1 MRSSLTGKRA
11 LITGSGSGI
20 GRALAVEASS
30 RGMAVA
36 LVGRRA
42 ERLEETREFL
52 VPGADCLI
60 LPGDVTSGDV
70 RRDLRDRVTREWGAL
85 HFLVNNAGIVA
96 AGPLAE
102 MDDPALERVMATNVV
117 APIALVR
124 EMLPLLRT
132 SAPARVVNIGSMF
145 GDIAFPLFAP
155 YSASKFALRGL
166 SAALRRELKALGVGV
181 TYASPRGARTD
192 ATEAIA
198 DFVEPFGVTFD
209 RTDVIARHIW
219 DAVAKGR
226 TSAYPRGP
234 ERFFTLIE
242 RLFPAL
248 IDRAVAR
255 QLAAG
260 GGHALIEEAVYG
272 ASAPPEGR
280 AVPVTSRN

>member
-1 MRSSLTGKRA
+1 MRPSLKDKRA

-20 GRALAVEASS
+20 GRALAVEASR

-42 ERLEETREFL
+42 EKLEETREFL
-52 VPGADCLI
+52 VPGTDCLV
-60 LPGDVTSGDV
+60 LPGDVTSAEV
-70 RRDLRDRVTREWGAL
+70 RRKLSERVAHEWGAL
-85 HFLVNNAGIVA
+85 HFLVNNAGIVS
-96 AGPLAE
+96 AGPLAGMGDAE
-102 MDDPALERVMATNVV
+102 LERVMATNVV

-124 EMLPLLRT
+124 EMLPLLRK

-166 SAALRRELKALGVGV
+166 SAALRRELKGFGVGV

-192 ATEAIA
+192 ATAAIA
-198 DFVEPFGVTFD
+198 DFVKPFGVTFD
-209 RTDVIARHIW
+209 HTDVIARQVW
-219 DAVAKGR
+219 DAVVR
-226 TSAYPRGP
+226 ERDSTYPRGP

-242 RLFPAL
+242 RLFPGL
-248 IDRAVAR
+248 VDRAVAK

-260 GGHALIEEAVYG
+260 GGHALIAEAGVDP
-272 ASAPPEGR
+272 SAPHGDG
-280 AVPVTSRN
+280 AVPVSTRN